1 LTRDVIYGDL
11 WDLYIAGVWMG
22 GNLWTWRMVKGLD
35 IQ

>member
-22 GNLWTWRMVKGLD
+22 GNLWTWSIIDG
-35 IQ
+35 